1 MVTAPRIHKMTNLG
15 PERHDGVAGQCG
27 SRCRSGDRRSILPPP
42 YGAPLSR
49 AARWSTGQC
58 GSRCR
63 TPVRRTGGERRSIP
77 SEARSAERAGEG
89 AALEGS
95 WDFIRA
101 VPTDPRPPPR
111 PARHSKFP
119 TTMRRWFRP
128 RLVRPGAETRRQYG
142 ALRGRGSERGD
153 ASPLS
158 ERESGVDRNLERSEG
173 CDQRREA
180 PSGPG
185 RGPPSKARGT
195 SSVRFQRIRGPLP
208 GPPDTTAAGSCPRRP
223 RPRCRRG

>member
-1 MVTAPRIHKMTNLG
+1 MERRSPERHDGVQASAGRGAGLETGAPYSRRLMERRS
-15 PERHDGVAGQCG
+15 PERHDGVAGQCGSRCRSGDRRSILPPPYGTPLSRAARWSTGQCG

-63 TPVRRTGGERRSIP
+63 SGDRRSIP

-111 PARHSKFP
+111 PARHYRS
-119 TTMRRWFRP
+119 RI
-128 RLVRPGAETRRQYG
+128 VSQASQAEV
-142 ALRGRGSERGD
+142 SERMIS
-153 ASPLS
+153 SPSARPSSTSIRFTEPRPSRTGTLS
-158 ERESGVDRNLERSEG
+158 AA
-173 CDQRREA
+173 A
-180 PSGPG
+180 PSG
-185 RGPPSKARGT
+185 
-195 SSVRFQRIRGPLP
+195 VIRNRPTVLP
-208 GPPDTTAAGSCPRRP
+208 GCP
-223 RPRCRRG
+223 